1 MNILNIFEKGYFEL
15 SNNSAER
22 AVKESVMGRKNWLFS
37 STFEGTRANAV
48 ELSLIYTAK
57 LNQLDPKKYLR
68 KVLTKITNIEVFDPE
83 RLRHLLP
90 WNINLNS

>member
-1 MNILNIFEKGYFEL
+1 LGQEKNILNIFEKGYFEL

-22 AVKESVMGRKNWLFS
+22 AVKESVVGKKTGCFHQLLKAQGLMPL
-37 STFEGTRANAV
+37 V
-48 ELSLIYTAK
+48 YTDK
-57 LNQLDPKKYLR
+57 LNQLDPEKYLR

-90 WNINLNS
+90 